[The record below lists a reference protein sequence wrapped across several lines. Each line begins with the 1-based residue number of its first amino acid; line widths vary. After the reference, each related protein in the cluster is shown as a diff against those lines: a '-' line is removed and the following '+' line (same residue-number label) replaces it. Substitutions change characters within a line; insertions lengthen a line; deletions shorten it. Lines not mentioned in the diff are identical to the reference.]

1 MNTPCSTRIQEEIL
15 QYYQTTDETGRLMR
29 IENELELLRTRD
41 ILARYLPRIPAEIID
56 VGGGPAVHSFW
67 LAGLGY
73 ATHLVDIVPKH
84 IEQARRDD
92 QEKGGMLASL
102 GIGDARALEFPDHSA
117 DAVLLMGPLYHMVQR
132 EDRQAALGEA
142 FRVLRPGGVLIAQ
155 AISRYAALVKLLS
168 RQIVGDPR
176 LNEVAWETAR
186 TGRHLPGPDMD
197 FFTTAFFHRP
207 RELEREIIQVG
218 FQHHAT
224 LAVEGPARLLGR
236 DFGRHWQNL
245 LTRQWLLELA
255 RELEAEPSLL
265 GVSGH
270 IMAVAIKPGELR
282 S

>member
-1 MNTPCSTRIQEEIL
+1 MNTPCFTRIQEEIL
-15 QYYQTTDETGRLMR
+15 QYYQATDETGRLMR

-155 AISRYAALVKLLS
+155 AISRYAALVKLVEQANRGGPTPERGGVGNRPHRPAPS
-168 RQIVGDPR
+168 R
-176 LNEVAWETAR
+176 
-186 TGRHLPGPDMD
+186 PGYG
-197 FFTTAFFHRP
+197 FFHHRF
-207 RELEREIIQVG
+207 LSS
-218 FQHHAT
+218 
-224 LAVEGPARLLGR
+224 PARIGKGDYSGWLSTSCHVGGR
-236 DFGRHWQNL
+236 GPRP
-245 LTRQWLLELA
+245 A
-255 RELEAEPSLL
+255 
-265 GVSGH
+265 SG
-270 IMAVAIKPGELR
+270 